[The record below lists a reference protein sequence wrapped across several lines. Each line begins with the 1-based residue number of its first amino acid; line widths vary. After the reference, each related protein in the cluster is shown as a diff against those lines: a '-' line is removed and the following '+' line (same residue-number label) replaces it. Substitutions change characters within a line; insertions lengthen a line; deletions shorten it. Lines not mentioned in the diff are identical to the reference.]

1 MSTAAAAAPRSAA
14 AALRARGRGGGA
26 SASRASPAPAPGR
39 RRSVVVVDR
48 GADDERL
55 VTRRPRRRL
64 LLPLLRATFDDGDG
78 VPFFALSDAS
88 RASELRADADAIAA
102 LQTRRD
108 AVLLPTTSGKSW
120 VLEVRRAR
128 SGAGAGSDA
137 DAEDA
142 SFAESA
148 SFVAAEARLASLPD
162 ELLAGRDLSF
172 MGFRGAD
179 GAPLFTTDVPSSADD
194 DPMAYATRK
203 AVADNYASMRRQR
216 LQTGASAGEASLADV
231 LSRIRVADAKAVGP
245 MMSRDDAGVLA
256 AAQALTS
263 WQRNNK
269 FCSRCGSPN
278 KLVKS
283 GHKAQCTR
291 INDDKCRGAAYPT
304 LMPAVL
310 TLCTCG
316 EYALLA
322 RNSKWPRG
330 FYSCLAGF
338 VDQSESLE
346 QAAAREVIEESGIG
360 IVPGSATYVASQ
372 PWPFPCQLMVGFR
385 AEVAAIAVG
394 GEERSDGAGAG
405 EASLPA
411 SRSGAFYT
419 LVPIRPRWRG
429 ERRSLR
435 TLPGVSLRP
444 HLAFNTRPR
453 RLSTPSDAFEL
464 HPNIRLYRTALIP
477 RAVPLAAEP
486 DAGPERAARRAM
498 VSQGLAPRAAR
509 EERGPARDPGR
520 RGDTRGRDRVARA
533 ARDGQGA
540 HRTVGRGG

>member
-1 MSTAAAAAPRSAA
+1 MSTAAAAAPRSAAAAAAAPRSAA

-55 VTRRPRRRL
+55 VTRRPRRRR

-419 LVPIRPRWRG
+419 LVPIRPRWRERPSFPARFLSPPNPTLDRNELRDARWFHKDWLRAQLGKNVDPRETPGAG
-429 ERRSLR
+429 EIPEGEIA
-435 TLPGVSLRP
+435 LPGR
-444 HLAFNTRPR
+444 HAMAR
-453 RLSTPSDAFEL
+453 
-464 HPNIRLYRTALIP
+464 ALI
-477 RAVPLAAEP
+477 
-486 DAGPERAARRAM
+486 ERW
-498 VSQGLAPRAAR
+498 V
-509 EERGPARDPGR
+509 EEDEVRSIHWSPY
-520 RGDTRGRDRVARA
+520 DRVRVVNA
-533 ARDGQGA
+533 DP
-540 HRTVGRGG
+540 